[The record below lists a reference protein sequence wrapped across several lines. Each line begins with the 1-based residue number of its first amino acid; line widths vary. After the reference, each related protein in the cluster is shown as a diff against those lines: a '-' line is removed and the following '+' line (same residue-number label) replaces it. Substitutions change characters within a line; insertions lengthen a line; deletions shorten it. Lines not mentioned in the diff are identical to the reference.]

1 METMKI
7 MFSFPE
13 SLTYQNISVWIENRG
28 RGIFRIGIT
37 EFAQA
42 SLDDIISVSLPE
54 GGIYVSKDEELVTI
68 DAIEDTLSI
77 QSPFSG
83 KIVEINGDLR
93 QSPELLNDSP
103 YQDGWILEIE
113 IDDIDDLDSLLDNSE
128 ITDLFQEQLDEE
140 DYPKGEF
147 SDTDSFDKI

>member
-1 METMKI
+1 MKI

-93 QSPELLNDSP
+93 QSPELLNNSP

-140 DYPKGEF
+140 DYPKEEF
-147 SDTDSFDKI
+147 SDTDSFD

>member
-1 METMKI
+1 MKI

-68 DAIEDTLSI
+68 DAIEDPLSI

-140 DYPKGEF
+140 DYPKAEF

>member
-1 METMKI
+1 MKI

-13 SLTYQNISVWIENRG
+13 SLTYQNITVWIENRG

-113 IDDIDDLDSLLDNSE
+113 IDNIDDLDSLLDNSE

-140 DYPKGEF
+140 DYPKEEL
-147 SDTDSFDKI
+147 SDTDSID

>member
-1 METMKI
+1 MKI

-54 GGIYVSKDEELVTI
+54 EGIYVLKDEELVVI
-68 DAIEDTLSI
+68 DAIEDTLAI

-83 KIVEINGDLR
+83 KIVGINGDLR

-113 IDDIDDLDSLLDNSE
+113 IDDIDDLDTLLDNSE

-140 DYPKGEF
+140 DYPKEEL
-147 SDTDSFDKI
+147 SDADSFG

>member
-1 METMKI
+1 

-13 SLTYQNISVWIENRG
+13 SLSYQNISVWIENRG
-28 RGIFRIGIT
+28 RGIFRIGLT

-54 GGIYVSKDEELVTI
+54 EGIYVLKDEELVTI
-68 DAIEDTLSI
+68 DAIEDTFLI

-128 ITDLFQEQLDEE
+128 ITDLFQEQLDEDDIPTE
-140 DYPKGEF
+140 EF
-147 SDTDSFDKI
+147 SDADRFE

>member
-1 METMKI
+1 MKI

-13 SLTYQNISVWIENRG
+13 SLTYQNITVWIENRG

-140 DYPKGEF
+140 DYPKEEL
-147 SDTDSFDKI
+147 SDTDSID

>member
-1 METMKI
+1 MKI

-28 RGIFRIGIT
+28 RGIFRIGLT

-54 GGIYVSKDEELVTI
+54 GGIYVSKDEELVII

-113 IDDIDDLDSLLDNSE
+113 IDNIDDLDSLLDNSE

-140 DYPKGEF
+140 DYPKEEF
-147 SDTDSFDKI
+147 SDTDSFD

>member
-1 METMKI
+1 MKI

>member
-1 METMKI
+1 MKI

-37 EFAQA
+37 EFAQT
-42 SLDDIISVSLPE
+42 SLDDIISVSMPE
-54 GGIYVSKDEELVTI
+54 EGIYVLKDEELVAI
-68 DAIEDTLSI
+68 DAIEDTLVI

-128 ITDLFQEQLDEE
+128 VTDLFQEQLDED
-140 DYPKGEF
+140 DYPIEES
-147 SDTDSFDKI
+147 SDADSLELI

>member
-1 METMKI
+1 MKI

-13 SLTYQNISVWIENRG
+13 SLSYQNISVWIENRG
-28 RGIFRIGIT
+28 RGIFRIGLT

-54 GGIYVSKDEELVTI
+54 EGIYVLKDEELVTI
-68 DAIEDTLSI
+68 DAIEDTLAI
-77 QSPFSG
+77 KSPFSG
-83 KIVEINGDLR
+83 KIVETNGDLR

-140 DYPKGEF
+140 DIPTEEF
-147 SDTDSFDKI
+147 SDADRYE

>member
-1 METMKI
+1 MKI

-13 SLTYQNISVWIENRG
+13 SLSYQNISVWIENRG
-28 RGIFRIGIT
+28 RGIFRIGLT

-54 GGIYVSKDEELVTI
+54 EGIYVLKDEELVTI
-68 DAIEDTLSI
+68 DAIEDTFLI

-128 ITDLFQEQLDEE
+128 ITDLFQEQLDEDDIPTE
-140 DYPKGEF
+140 EF
-147 SDTDSFDKI
+147 SDADRFE

>member
-1 METMKI
+1 MKI

-140 DYPKGEF
+140 DYPKEEF

>member
-1 METMKI
+1 MKI

-13 SLTYQNISVWIENRG
+13 SLTYQNISVWVENRG

-54 GGIYVSKDEELVTI
+54 EGIYVLKDEELVVI
-68 DAIEDTLSI
+68 DAIEDTLVI

-113 IDDIDDLDSLLDNSE
+113 IDDIDDLDTLLDNSE

-140 DYPKGEF
+140 DFPKGEF
-147 SDTDSFDKI
+147 SDADSFE

>member
-1 METMKI
+1 MKI

-140 DYPKGEF
+140 DYPKAEF